1 MRISDWSSD
10 VCSSDL
16 YERHIAKVLQL
27 SGAPA
32 ADAAKQAREVVA
44 FETRLAKASKS
55 SEEIAR
61 DRSLFYNPISI
72 AEADRLTPNFPWSK
86 FFESQGLRQPK
97 MFSLGIPAFHE
108 EVSRMLGDVPIHAWK
123 AYLRFHLVDDTSPYL
138 SEAFAQ
144 EHFDFHRRQM
154 RGQEIGRAHV

>member
-97 MFSLGIPAFHE
+97 MFSLGIPARSE
-108 EVSRMLGDVPIHAWK
+108 EH
-123 AYLRFHLVDDTSPYL
+123 TSEL
-138 SEAFAQ
+138 QSL
-144 EHFDFHRRQM
+144 M
-154 RGQEIGRAHV
+154 RISYAVFCLKKKT

>member
-1 MRISDWSSD
+1 
-10 VCSSDL
+10 
-16 YERHIAKVLQL
+16 
-27 SGAPA
+27 
-32 ADAAKQAREVVA
+32 
-44 FETRLAKASKS
+44 
-55 SEEIAR
+55 
-61 DRSLFYNPISI
+61 
-72 AEADRLTPNFPWSK
+72 
-86 FFESQGLRQPK
+86 

-154 RGQEIGRAHV
+154 RGPEEQKARWQRVLGAIEEDRKSVVQGKRGSVRVDLGGPGVNKKNNTN